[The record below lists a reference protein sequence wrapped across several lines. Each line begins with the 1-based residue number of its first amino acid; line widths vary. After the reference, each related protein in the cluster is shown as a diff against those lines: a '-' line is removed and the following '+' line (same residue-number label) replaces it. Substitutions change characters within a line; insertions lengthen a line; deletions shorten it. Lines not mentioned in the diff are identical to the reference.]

1 MEATDFCY
9 WLQGFFE
16 LSEGKKLTPK
26 QVEIIKDHL
35 QLVFNKVTPDRSVSY
50 ELPTDSTA
58 GRPICNT
65 FTGNGKGKT
74 TVYCSKNSTI
84 TETDKSSKVILSC

>member
-16 LSEGKKLTPK
+16 LSGDKKLTPK

-35 QLVFNKVTPDRSVSY
+35 QLVFNKVTPNRSVSY
-50 ELPTDSTA
+50 ELLTDSTA
-58 GRPICNT
+58 GKPICNT
-65 FTGNGKGKT
+65 FTEENTSLNDILNGSIRQGKSGRPGAP
-74 TVYCSKNSTI
+74 TVYC
-84 TETDKSSKVILSC
+84 